1 MEIIFEK
8 VSLIINKGTPLEKT
22 ILNNVSF
29 SLKENKIITFVG
41 ASNSGKTAIAELID
55 ALISPTKG
63 IIKLGEF
70 YNDGKIIKNVNNLR
84 KKIGYIYNNP
94 YDMFFNKT
102 VEDEI
107 AFGAYNFNYKKNIL
121 KERVLD
127 SLKLVGLSEEYLDK
141 NPLDLNLGDAKRVAL
156 ACTLIYN
163 PEVIILD
170 EIEIGLNYKD
180 KKNILRII
188 KTLKEKYNK
197 TIILLTKNTDFIYGN
212 VDKVFVMNKTK
223 LIESGEEELLRNK
236 KLLESSG
243 LTVPKIVEVIT
254 KIREKNIDMED
265 YTDIKDLIKG
275 VFRNVF

>member
-1 MEIIFEK
+1 MEITFEK

-22 ILNNVSF
+22 ILNNISF
-29 SLKENKIITFVG
+29 TLEENKIVSFVG

-70 YNDGKIIKNVNNLR
+70 YNDGKIIKNVNKLR

-102 VEDEI
+102 VFDEI
-107 AFGAYNFNYKKNIL
+107 AFGAYNFNYKKDIL
-121 KERVLD
+121 NERVLD
-127 SLKLVGLSEEYLDK
+127 SLKLVGLNKDYLDK

-156 ACTLIYN
+156 ASSLIYN

-197 TIILLTKNTDFIYGN
+197 TVIILTKNTDFIYGN
-212 VDKVFVMNKTK
+212 VDKVFIMNKTK
-223 LIESGEEELLRNK
+223 LIKSGEQELLRDK
-236 KLLESSG
+236 ELMESCS
-243 LTVPKIVEVIT
+243 LSIPKIVEVIN
-254 KIREKNIDMED
+254 KIREKNIDMEN